1 MLSKR
6 AIVILEDILKK
17 RGGGGILKRSLHFS
31 GHSRLSVLSISTT
44 MMLEVATISKDKW

>member
-17 RGGGGILKRSLHFS
+17 RGGMLKCSLRFS
-31 GHSRLSVLSISTT
+31 GYSRLPVLNISTT
-44 MMLEVATISKDKW
+44 MMLEVAMISKDKW